1 MTTDEWG
8 MGAMGCMAAMWI
20 VGLLLLTGVVVL
32 AVVLAKKASGPG
44 RGGRSRTSAD
54 RGAGRKILEERFAR
68 GELSADEYRER
79 LRTLEEDH
87 PG

>member
-1 MTTDEWG
+1 MMTDEWG
-8 MGAMGCMAAMWI
+8 MGAMGGMAVMWI

-32 AVVLAKKASGPG
+32 AVVLAKKASGRG
-44 RGGRSRTSAD
+44 RGGSRTSAD
-54 RGAGRKILEERFAR
+54 RGGGRKILEERFAR

-79 LRTLEEDH
+79 LRTLEEDT